1 MRASILAGLLA
12 VGTAHAF
19 SDSSPFLLFSTADL
33 PVEPSSQFQTSAR
46 VLASAKALLADCPT
60 TKYLLVSQPNA
71 HASDLYSPPSC
82 EAHRLRRALSSNEVK
97 GRFTVSEVVAPAD
110 KSNNLT
116 LDAFSSHIKASCGAD
131 VTVNELSLP
140 ALPLAPTCQER
151 AEALGDN
158 DYVLGN
164 ALDGA
169 LALGDV
175 TVVYFSNGNAAAH
188 GSGYEATFEDP
199 AQVPIKKRL
208 AEHHNV
214 RQAAPAASDKP
225 KRDTRGLFEKYQFFT
240 PGIFMSLIVF
250 FILLTIL
257 YVGLSAV
264 ASLKVPYGAFD
275 KDMGPSAQKK
285 QQ

>member
-1 MRASILAGLLA
+1 M
-12 VGTAHAF
+12 TTT
-19 SDSSPFLLFSTADL
+19 DSSSL
-33 PVEPSSQFQTSAR
+33 PVEPSISQLQTSAR
-46 VLASAKALLADCPT
+46 VFASAKSLLADCPT

-71 HASDLYSPPSC
+71 HASDLYAPPAC
-82 EAHRLRRALSSNEVK
+82 EAHRLRRALSSSAVK
-97 GRFTVSEVVAPAD
+97 SRFSVSEVVAPAY

-116 LDAFSSHIKASCGAD
+116 LDAFSAHIKASCGAAD
-131 VTVNELSLP
+131 VSVSELSLP

-151 AEALGDN
+151 AEAMGDN

-164 ALDGA
+164 ALDDA

-175 TVVYFSNGNAAAH
+175 TVVYFSNGAAAAAAH
-188 GSGYEATFEDP
+188 GGSGYEATFEDP

-208 AEHHNV
+208 AEQHQHSNV
-214 RQAAPAASDKP
+214 RRQAAAAPAASDKP
-225 KRDTRGLFEKYQFFT
+225 KHDTRGLFEKYQFFT

-275 KDMGPSAQKK
+275 KDMGPAAQKK